1 MSLFKRKPE
10 KFFSPEENEK
20 IVEAIRQAERI
31 TSGEVRVF
39 VESRCRFVNPLD
51 RASEIFYGLKME
63 QTELRNGVLIY
74 VALRDKQLAMFADE
88 GIYQKAGKEFWNDEV
103 RTMLSHFNKE
113 NYADGLAKVIG
124 DTGAVLA
131 THFPVDVNKDKNEL
145 PDDIVFGR

>member
-10 KFFSPEENEK
+10 KFFSPEENER
-20 IVEAIRQAERI
+20 IVEAIKQAERI

-39 VESRCRFVNPLD
+39 IENRCRFVNPLD

-74 VALRDKQLAMFADE
+74 VALKDKQLAMFADE
-88 GIYQKAGKEFWNDEV
+88 GIYQKSGKEFWNEEV
-103 RTMLSHFNKE
+103 RIILSHFNKE
-113 NYADGLAKVIG
+113 NYADGLVRVIG
-124 DTGAVLA
+124 DAGAILA
-131 THFPVDVNKDKNEL
+131 IHFPVDLDKDKNEL